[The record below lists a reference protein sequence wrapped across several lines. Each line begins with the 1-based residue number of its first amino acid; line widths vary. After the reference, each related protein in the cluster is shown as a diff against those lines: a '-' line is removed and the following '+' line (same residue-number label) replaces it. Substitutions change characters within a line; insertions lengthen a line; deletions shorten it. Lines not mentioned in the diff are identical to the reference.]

1 VIIWVD
7 EQLSH
12 ALAPWLAARFG
23 VEAYSVDA
31 LGFAQSEDR
40 LIFAAA
46 REAGVVMMTKDSDFA
61 DLVYRHGPP
70 PQILLIA
77 IGNTR
82 NARLKT
88 ILEETFLTAMDLIRS
103 GEPLVQI
110 SEPRAGPQS

>member
-1 VIIWVD
+1 MILWVD

-12 ALAPWLAARFG
+12 ALAPWLAARFAI
-23 VEAYSVDA
+23 EAYSIHT
-31 LGFAQSEDR
+31 LGFAQADDR
-40 LIFAAA
+40 QIFEAA
-46 REAGVVMMTKDSDFA
+46 RAAGVVMMTKDSDFA

-77 IGNTR
+77 IGNSR

-88 ILEETFLTAMDLIRS
+88 ILDETFPAAMDLIRS

-110 SEPRAGPQS
+110 SEPRSGPRP

>member
-12 ALAPWLAARFG
+12 ALAPWLTARFSLA
-23 VEAYSVDA
+23 AYSVDD
-31 LGFAQSEDR
+31 LGLAQADDR
-40 LIFAAA
+40 RIFEAA
-46 REAGVVMMTKDSDFA
+46 RAAGAVVMTKDSDFA
-61 DLVYRHGPP
+61 DLIYRLGPP

-82 NARLKT
+82 NSRLRE
-88 ILEETFLTAMDLIRS
+88 ILAETLPAALDILRS

-110 SEPRAGPQS
+110 SEPRSGPQP